1 MACLDMVGMADR
13 AADTAARLSGGQQQR
28 VAIARALCQ
37 RPRVIL
43 ADEPVAAL
51 DPAAAEQVLT
61 LLGRL
66 AREQGLAVALV
77 LHQPDLARLHADR
90 IVGLLAGR
98 VVFDAAADA
107 VPPADVEA
115 LYRAERAMS
124 V

>member
-1 MACLDMVGMADR
+1 MVCLDMVGMADR
-13 AADTAARLSGGQQQR
+13 ASDTAARLSGGQQQR

-51 DPAAAEQVLT
+51 DPAAAHQVLT

-66 AREQGLAVALV
+66 ARDQGLAAALV
-77 LHQPDLARLHADR
+77 LHQPDLARQHADR
-90 IVGLLAGR
+90 IVGLLVGR

-107 VPPADVEA
+107 VPAANVEA
-115 LYRAERAMS
+115 RRYCGRR
-124 V
+124 